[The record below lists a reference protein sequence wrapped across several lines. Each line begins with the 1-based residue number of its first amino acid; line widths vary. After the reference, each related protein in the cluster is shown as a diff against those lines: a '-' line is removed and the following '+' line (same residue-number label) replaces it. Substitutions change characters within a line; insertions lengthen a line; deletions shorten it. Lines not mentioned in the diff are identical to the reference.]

1 MSQAPRIVR
10 WTLPALLLTLVVG
23 GYPIVSAGGR
33 KDSPGVGDSSTPSSG
48 SRAKRKK
55 ATRVRR
61 GDIASVIARHGHVG
75 EIQPLERN
83 PDVDPRALHPG
94 QNLTIAP

>member
-1 MSQAPRIVR
+1 M
-10 WTLPALLLTLVVG
+10 
-23 GYPIVSAGGR
+23 
-33 KDSPGVGDSSTPSSG
+33 
-48 SRAKRKK
+48 
-55 ATRVRR
+55 
-61 GDIASVIARHGHVG
+61 ASVIARHGHVG